1 MGGRQMDYL
10 HLSNDELI
18 ESFESAS
25 PWFVGLYMETF
36 LNNLIFLSNRQA
48 KNEFTSDIHRYDPIL
63 IDENLLDIYNR
74 VESLLRIIKGNRV
87 IDALKMV
94 IEYDTDTIYDIY
106 AQQEAIYLLSL
117 INKGKIL
124 LPEFN

>member
-36 LNNLIFLSNRQA
+36 LNNLSFLCNRQL
-48 KNEFTSDIHRYDPIL
+48 KNEFTYDIHRYDPIL

>member
-1 MGGRQMDYL
+1 MDYL

-36 LNNLIFLSNRQA
+36 LNNLSFLCNRQS
-48 KNEFTSDIHRYDPIL
+48 KNEFTYDIHRYYPIL

-94 IEYDTDTIYDIY
+94 IEYDTDTMYDIY

>member
-1 MGGRQMDYL
+1 MNNL
-10 HLSNDELI
+10 HLSDDELV

-63 IDENLLDIYNR
+63 IDENILDIYNR
-74 VESLLRIIKGNRV
+74 VESLLKIIKGGRV
-87 IDALKMV
+87 LDALKMV
-94 IEYDTDTIYDIY
+94 LDYDTDTIYDIY
-106 AQQEAIYLLSL
+106 AREEAIYLLTL
-117 INKGKIL
+117 IKNGKVT
-124 LPEFN
+124 LPKSN

>member
-36 LNNLIFLSNRQA
+36 LNNLSFLCNRQS
-48 KNEFTSDIHRYDPIL
+48 KNEFTYYIHRYDPIL

-94 IEYDTDTIYDIY
+94 IEYDTDTMYDIY

>member
-1 MGGRQMDYL
+1 MDYL

-18 ESFESAS
+18 ESFESAN

-36 LNNLIFLSNRQA
+36 LNNLSFLCNRQL
-48 KNEFTSDIHRYDPIL
+48 KNEFTYDIHRYDPIL

-94 IEYDTDTIYDIY
+94 IEYDTDTMYDIY

>member
-1 MGGRQMDYL
+1 MNL
-10 HLSNDELI
+10 H
-18 ESFESAS
+18 
-25 PWFVGLYMETF
+25 
-36 LNNLIFLSNRQA
+36 
-48 KNEFTSDIHRYDPIL
+48 PIL

>member
-1 MGGRQMDYL
+1 M
-10 HLSNDELI
+10 
-18 ESFESAS
+18 
-25 PWFVGLYMETF
+25 
-36 LNNLIFLSNRQA
+36 
-48 KNEFTSDIHRYDPIL
+48 
-63 IDENLLDIYNR
+63 LDIYNR